1 MDQFR
6 DKAHLAGEGDSSSVS
21 SGGSGEERAGFL
33 YDSRRGELL
42 GRTLPSWLKL
52 VSFYLL
58 YTAILAMLWGLCM
71 GVFFQTLDFYIPKL
85 IEDSRNP
92 GLGFRPAG
100 GLGFKND
107 KGEDSAPSVYSSL
120 IWFRHGASGN
130 WQQLKSNLDVF
141 LTQYEPGY
149 FASQGSSLTKCSFE
163 NDPLARKQNS
173 LGSGYSGTIDES
185 CEFNKEW
192 LSDQGADY
200 KCISEEDYGYRHGKP
215 CILLKMNK
223 IYNWQP
229 VAYTYDQIVNHTT
242 MPTKLKLD
250 IARIWDEKCA
260 PRGYTSSGF
269 TLDGLYRP
277 CPWLNMA
284 WLHCDGENYADME
297 NIGPVTYT
305 PFRGFPGYYYPY
317 RNQRGY
323 LSPIVMVQ
331 LKSPEPGVLMNIEC
345 TVWAAN
351 IQHDRIKRRGLTH
364 FELIMD

>member
-6 DKAHLAGEGDSSSVS
+6 DKAQLAGEGDSVSYS
-21 SGGSGEERAGFL
+21 SGSDDSVKQNYF
-33 YDSRRGELL
+33 YDPKRRELL
-42 GRTLPSWLKL
+42 GRTIPSWIKL
-52 VSFYLL
+52 VLFYFLF
-58 YTAILAMLWGLCM
+58 TAILAMLWGLCM

-85 IEDSRNP
+85 IQETRNP

-100 GLGFKND
+100 GLGFNND
-107 KGEDSAPSVYSSL
+107 NGYNSAPSVYSSL

-149 FASQGSSLTKCSFE
+149 FASQGSSLTKCGFE
-163 NDPLARKQNS
+163 NDPLRRKQ
-173 LGSGYSGTIDES
+173 LLDGGTIDES

-200 KCISEEDYGYRHGKP
+200 KCISEEDFGYRHGKP

-223 IYNWQP
+223 IYDWQP
-229 VAYTYDQIVNHTT
+229 VPYTYDQILNHTV
-242 MPTKLKLD
+242 MPSKLKLD
-250 IARIWDEKCA
+250 IKKIWDEKCA
-260 PRGYTSSGF
+260 PRGF
-269 TLDGLYRP
+269 QPEDK
-277 CPWLNMA
+277 CPWMNMA

-345 TVWAAN
+345 TVWAQN